1 MIPLRIRPYAPADA
15 DEVVQLWRDC
25 DLVRPQ
31 NDPLKDIQRKMA
43 FQPGLFFVAESAGR
57 IIGTVMAGYE
67 GHRGWI
73 NYLATAPS
81 RQRQGIGRQ
90 LMETAE
96 AALRELGCAKINLQ
110 VRATNQ
116 TVLTFY
122 ETLGFQHDQ
131 VVSMGKRLEHDTPD
145 TPLEP
150 PPPAVVS

>member
-1 MIPLRIRPYAPADA
+1 MISLRIRPYAPADA
-15 DEVVQLWRDC
+15 DQVVQLWRDC

-31 NDPLKDIQRKMA
+31 NDPLKDIERKMA
-43 FQPGLFFVAESAGR
+43 FQPGLFFVAESADL
-57 IIGTVMAGYE
+57 IVGTVMAGYE
-67 GHRGWI
+67 GHRGWV

-110 VRATNQ
+110 VRAANQ
-116 TVLTFY
+116 TVLAFY
-122 ETLGFQHDQ
+122 ETLGFQNDQ
-131 VVSMGKRLEHDTPD
+131 VVSMGKRLVHD

-150 PPPAVVS
+150 PPPVVVS